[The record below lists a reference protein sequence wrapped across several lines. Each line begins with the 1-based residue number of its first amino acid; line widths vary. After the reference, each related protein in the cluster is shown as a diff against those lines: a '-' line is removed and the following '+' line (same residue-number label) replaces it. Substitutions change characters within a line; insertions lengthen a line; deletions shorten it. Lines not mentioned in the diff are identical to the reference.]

1 MKEETKSL
9 YLAIVLSML
18 AIFGVNYFFPMTPLK
33 TESTL
38 PQEVKQEETLPQ
50 ADIDVSDAQA
60 ETPVQENVPVMDD
73 PRVRIETP
81 TLSGSINL
89 RGARFDDLFLKKY
102 KQTLEPDSSDVR
114 LLSDSQSHHPYFIQ
128 LGWLSADQAVDAPN
142 ADTLWTA
149 RSDTLTPQ
157 TPLVLEYAADG
168 LTFVRTISV
177 DENYLFTVQDTVEN
191 RGDQTVTLYPYGL
204 ISRAV
209 PEVRT
214 ASSVVHEG
222 VSALIDGSLKE
233 LKLKDLKA
241 GEPETFESGKSW
253 FGFSDR
259 YWFTSLILDDENT
272 HNLKFSQPQDGV
284 FQTDFRGA
292 PVVLGGRATATE
304 SVRFFAGAKEIRLLD
319 SYTDNHNIPKFD
331 LAVDFGW
338 YYFLT
343 KPFFYILTFLYGFI
357 GNMGWAILL
366 FAAMLRLL
374 MFPIANKSYESMSK
388 MKKLQP
394 KILSLQEKY
403 KGNQALLQQA
413 TMELY
418 RREKINPA
426 SGCLPMFIQIP
437 VFFSLYK
444 VLNIAIEI
452 RQAPFVGWI
461 KDLSAPD
468 PLTISAWTHL
478 PVPAFIDVGV
488 WPILM
493 GLTMWIQQKL
503 NPAPTNKDQARMFA
517 LMPLIFMFMLGH
529 FASGLVIYW
538 TLSNVLSII
547 QQKAIMRK
555 NGVQ

>member
-1 MKEETKSL
+1 
-9 YLAIVLSML
+9 
-18 AIFGVNYFFPMTPLK
+18 
-33 TESTL
+33 
-38 PQEVKQEETLPQ
+38 
-50 ADIDVSDAQA
+50 
-60 ETPVQENVPVMDD
+60 
-73 PRVRIETP
+73 
-81 TLSGSINL
+81 
-89 RGARFDDLFLKKY
+89 
-102 KQTLEPDSSDVR
+102 
-114 LLSDSQSHHPYFIQ
+114 
-128 LGWLSADQAVDAPN
+128 
-142 ADTLWTA
+142 
-149 RSDTLTPQ
+149 
-157 TPLVLEYAADG
+157 
-168 LTFVRTISV
+168 
-177 DENYLFTVQDTVEN
+177 
-191 RGDQTVTLYPYGL
+191 
-204 ISRAV
+204 
-209 PEVRT
+209 
-214 ASSVVHEG
+214 VHEG

-437 VFFSLYK
+437 VFRDSAST
-444 VLNIAIEI
+444 V
-452 RQAPFVGWI
+452 RGVDQGFVRAGPV
-461 KDLSAPD
+461 DDFGMDTSAC
-468 PLTISAWTHL
+468 
-478 PVPAFIDVGV
+478 
-488 WPILM
+488 
-493 GLTMWIQQKL
+493 
-503 NPAPTNKDQARMFA
+503 
-517 LMPLIFMFMLGH
+517 
-529 FASGLVIYW
+529 SGLYRCRCVADSDGADHVDSAK
-538 TLSNVLSII
+538 TQSGTD
-547 QQKAIMRK
+547 Q
-555 NGVQ
+555 